1 MLETFKRI
9 IVGRPLASYEDEHQ
23 RVSKTVA
30 LAVFSSDAISS
41 TAYATE
47 EILHV
52 LVPVAGMVALGYL
65 VPISLIVCALLAVV
79 ITSYRQTIYAYPKG
93 GGSYMVTKENLG
105 RLPSLVAGAS
115 LLVDYILT
123 VAVSVAAGVA
133 AITSALPGLLGLRV
147 PLCLALVLLITTANL
162 RGLKESGALFAG
174 PTYAYIAI
182 MGLLIVFGL
191 IRVFTGHLA
200 PLPVNEEELAQM
212 TGGVPPG
219 LLQGAGL
226 LVLMKA
232 FSSGAV
238 ALTGTE
244 AISDG
249 VPVFRRPESRN
260 AATTLTMMGLILGV
274 YFLGISILAYHLK
287 PTLTHDETILSIL
300 GRTVFGRTGPPY
312 VILQAATAMILV
324 LAANT
329 AYADFPRLCSI
340 IARDGFLPRQ
350 LVNRGERL
358 VFSNGVL
365 VLGVGS
371 SILLVAF
378 GGVTNALI
386 PLYAAGVFTS
396 FTLSQAGM
404 VRRLWRLRTPGWRPR
419 CAVSVVGTATTGLV
433 LVIVVVSKFTSGAW

>member
-1 MLETFKRI
+1 MLDGLKRI
-9 IVGRPLASYEDEHQ
+9 IVGRPLASSEDEHQ

-65 VPISLIVCALLAVV
+65 VPISLIVCVLLAVV

-133 AITSALPGLLGLRV
+133 AITSAVPSLLDLRV
-147 PLCLALVLLITTANL
+147 PLCLTLVLLITTANL
-162 RGLKESGALFAG
+162 RGIKESGALFAG
-174 PTYAYIAI
+174 PTYVYIGI
-182 MGLLIVFGL
+182 MGVLIGYGLL
-191 IRVFTGHLA
+191 RVWTGSLD
-200 PLPVNEEELAQM
+200 PLPVNEAELAQM
-212 TGGVPPG
+212 TGGVPPA
-219 LLQGAGL
+219 LLPGASA

-300 GRTVFGRTGPPY
+300 GRTVFGGTGPPHEPP
-312 VILQAATAMILV
+312 QAA
-324 LAANT
+324 
-329 AYADFPRLCSI
+329 PR
-340 IARDGFLPRQ
+340 
-350 LVNRGERL
+350 
-358 VFSNGVL
+358 
-365 VLGVGS
+365 
-371 SILLVAF
+371 
-378 GGVTNALI
+378 
-386 PLYAAGVFTS
+386 
-396 FTLSQAGM
+396 
-404 VRRLWRLRTPGWRPR
+404 
-419 CAVSVVGTATTGLV
+419 
-433 LVIVVVSKFTSGAW
+433 